1 MQKVLANDNSLP
13 IGMSAIG
20 VSLLM
25 LAAMLGVRMRRGL
38 QQATAFA
45 SSGGHES
52 GMSIALAPAAAGNI
66 LEQKMQESTIRG
78 QVGWSQQSSNNSRPF
93 APMRASAPT
102 VCQAVKN
109 SAFVFVKPH
118 AITPKTIELV
128 KGKLEGAG
136 LTILK
141 EGDITS
147 EDIDSK
153 KLVDQHYYA
162 IASKATI
169 TPPAELAVPDDKFKE
184 FFGESW
190 SDVLS
195 QGRALTA
202 IDAGKE
208 LGLNGSEM
216 DEAWGKAKDAG
227 KIIKLGGGFY
237 AGQLPKGDSSI
248 YTFNAFYMSMRDRFT
263 QPGGSIHYF
272 AVEWDASTLAWGD
285 FRGKLLGPTDPAA
298 APADSIRGLIYSDWK
313 NLGLSGEPNTGDN
326 GVHASASP
334 FEGLAEKM
342 NWLQVKPSEDAF
354 GAAIIGDGLD
364 EATLKEWI
372 LDPVVKYSAD
382 SKGSL
387 FDALEDSDVD
397 ACAAKLKELKALA

>member
-1 MQKVLANDNSLP
+1 MK
-13 IGMSAIG
+13 
-20 VSLLM
+20 LLCVI
-25 LAAMLGVRMRRGL
+25 AA
-38 QQATAFA
+38 ATTAQAFA
-45 SSGGHES
+45 
-52 GMSIALAPAAAGNI
+52 P
-66 LEQKMQESTIRG
+66 T
-78 QVGWSQQSSNNSRPF
+78 
-93 APMRASAPT
+93 RATTPT
-102 VCQAVKN
+102 VCRGGGSELQAVKN

-118 AITPKTIELV
+118 AVTPPTIELV
-128 KGKLEGAG
+128 KNKLTGAG
-136 LTILK
+136 LTILS
-141 EGDITS
+141 EGDISS
-147 EDIDSK
+147 EDIDQK

-169 TPPAELAVPDDKFKE
+169 TPPAELAVPDDKFTE

-190 SDVLS
+190 ADVLKD
-195 QGRALTA
+195 GRAYTA
-202 IDAGKE
+202 IDACKE
-208 LGLNGSEM
+208 LGLSGSEM
-216 DEAWGKAKDAG
+216 DEAWGAAKGAG

-237 AGQLPKGDSSI
+237 AGQLAKGDSSI

-272 AVEWDASTLAWGD
+272 AVEWDASTLPWAD

-354 GAAIIGDGLD
+354 GAAIIADGLD
-364 EATLKEWI
+364 EATLAKWI
-372 LDPVVKYSAD
+372 LDPVVTYPD
-382 SKGSL
+382 GKGSL
-387 FDALEDSDVD
+387 FDALEDLDSEECLSKV
-397 ACAAKLKELKALA
+397 ALLAAAAPKELN